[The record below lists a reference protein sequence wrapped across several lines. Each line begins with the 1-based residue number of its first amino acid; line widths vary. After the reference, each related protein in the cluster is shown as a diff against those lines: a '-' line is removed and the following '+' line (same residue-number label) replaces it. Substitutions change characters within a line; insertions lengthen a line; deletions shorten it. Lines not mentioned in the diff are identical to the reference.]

1 MGLGG
6 NDICLDE
13 RCLDTILSYVRYP
26 SARGSCKSWASH
38 IHDALQLE
46 HNIRV
51 NQLLEA
57 KGSLTFDHTAVR
69 ELGPDFV
76 ESATYQFE
84 FYANGE
90 YALQWSRTFGGG
102 WAAENERQ
110 VGKWRVEK
118 GEFLCESVEGP
129 KIVAEN
135 MLRYS
140 WAGIKFQVPVDQV
153 LSGRTSNDDAPL
165 PWERAILSRGGEV
178 TAPGEAA
185 QTVVKS
191 DAAAA
196 PEVRNVPPP
205 EEPDENSKFVEVD
218 GELVEVSPDIRDN
231 HPEADWARLMG
242 FRLRF
247 GID

>member
-1 MGLGG
+1 MG
-6 NDICLDE
+6 
-13 RCLDTILSYVRYP
+13 TILSYVRDP
-26 SARGSCKSWASH
+26 SARGSCKNWASH

-46 HNIRV
+46 HKIRV
-51 NQLLEA
+51 NQLMEA
-57 KGSLTFDHTAVR
+57 KSMLTFDHTVVR

-84 FYANGE
+84 FHANGE

-118 GEFLCESVEGP
+118 GMFLCESTEGP

-135 MLRYS
+135 ILRYS

-153 LSGRTSNDDAPL
+153 LAGRTSNDDAPL
-165 PWERAILSRGGEV
+165 HWERAILSRGSDVTEPSAATPAKWEKGENR
-178 TAPGEAA
+178 APAA
-185 QTVVKS
+185 DQ
-191 DAAAA
+191 
-196 PEVRNVPPP
+196 PRNVPPP

-218 GELVEVSPDIRDN
+218 GALVEVSPDIMNN

-242 FRLRF
+242 FRMRF

>member
-6 NDICLDE
+6 NDVCLDE
-13 RCLDTILSYVRYP
+13 RCLDNILAFVRVP
-26 SARGSCKSWASH
+26 SARGSCKAWASH

-51 NQLLEA
+51 SQLLEA

-84 FYANGE
+84 FLATGE
-90 YALQWSRTFGGG
+90 YKMQWSRTFGGG

-110 VGKWRVEK
+110 VGKWRVEQ
-118 GEFLCESVEGP
+118 GEFLCESTEGP
-129 KIVAEN
+129 EIVAEN

-140 WAGIKFQVPVDQV
+140 WAGITFQVPVDLV
-153 LSGRTSNDDAPL
+153 LAGRTSNDDAPL
-165 PWERAILSRGGEV
+165 PWERAILSRGAEL
-178 TAPGEAA
+178 TAPGQKAA
-185 QTVVKS
+185 VVATRKR
-191 DAAAA
+191 DE
-196 PEVRNVPPP
+196 PINVPPP
-205 EEPDENSKFVEVD
+205 PEPDENSVFVDVD

-231 HPEADWARLMG
+231 HPEADWVRLMG